1 MASTLQL
8 DGLYKQLYASEI
20 ENLVPS
26 CALVYNEVSF
36 AAKEQQAGGVFVQP
50 VILSQEQGWSYFAA
64 DSSAPTL
71 TGNVD
76 MATKPAQV
84 MGAQMAG
91 QAQLTVEAAKR
102 ALAKGPSAF
111 EDAIGLQMRVLKE
124 SGVKRLEMNFLY
136 GQSSV
141 AIAATSSNV
150 NSTTTSIT
158 IKQSDWAAGFW
169 SGMKNAKFDLYQ
181 TGAYGA
187 QTKINTN
194 AAVVVSSVNAN
205 TRVITV
211 TGNSTDITA
220 VDAYIAANNNKAEFF
235 FFGAYNVEAAGLK
248 RQLTNTAS
256 LFNIDASVYDLWLG
270 NTYSLGSP
278 NALTFAQLQKAVI
291 PAVNRGLDA
300 EVDVLVSPSAWAGL
314 LTDQAALRQY
324 TSSGPSFENGATK
337 LKFQSQNGIMNIRPH
352 LFVKEGDTF
361 IVPMKGLKRFGATD
375 LTFDI
380 PGTDKGRIFIQL
392 PTTMGFEY
400 RCYSHQTLFFGT
412 PAQGVY
418 VNGIVNA

>member
-1 MASTLQL
+1 MASTTDL
-8 DGLYKQLYASEI
+8 DGLYKQLYAKDI

-26 CALVYNEVSF
+26 CALLYNDVSF
-36 AAKEQQAGGVFVQP
+36 APKEQQAGGVFVQP

-64 DSSAPTL
+64 DSSVPTL

-76 MATKPAQV
+76 MATKSAQV
-84 MGAQMAG
+84 MGSQMAG
-91 QAQLTVEAAKR
+91 QSQLTVEAKR
-102 ALAKGPSAF
+102 AMTKGPSAF

-136 GQSSV
+136 GQTSV

-150 NSTTTSIT
+150 SSTSTSIT

-169 SGMKNAKFDLYQ
+169 SGMRNAKFDLYQ
-181 TGAYGA
+181 TGAYGS

-194 AAVVVSSVNAN
+194 AAIVVSSINAN
-205 TRVITV
+205 TRVIAV
-211 TGNSTDITA
+211 TGNSTDIGALDT
-220 VDAYIAANNNKAEFF
+220 YIAANNNKAEFF
-235 FFGAYNVEAAGLK
+235 FYGAYSVEAAGLK
-248 RQLTNTAS
+248 RQLTNTAT
-256 LFNIDASVYDLWLG
+256 LFNINAATYDLWNG
-270 NTYSLGSP
+270 NQFAVGSA
-278 NALTFAQLQKAVI
+278 ALTFAQLQKAVI
-291 PAVNRGLDA
+291 PAVNRGLDQ
-300 EVDVLVSPSAWAGL
+300 EIDVLISPAAWANL
-314 LTDQAALRQY
+314 LVDQAALRQY
-324 TSSGPSFENGATK
+324 TSGGPSFENGANK

-352 LFVKEGDTF
+352 LFVKEGDAF

-412 PAQGVY
+412 PAQGVF
-418 VNGIVNA
+418 VNGIVN